1 MKISFFDMNQI
12 KQPKYTRI
20 LPIRMSKEIL
30 SFEQKTYK
38 RNIPPTFLFIND
50 NKWIV
55 SIFGYCG

>member
-1 MKISFFDMNQI
+1 MNQI